1 MADRLSG
8 SKVVFCLDVGERH
21 IGLAR
26 TVADVGTAF
35 PAGCIDMGLPV
46 ETAQTVVDRIVL
58 EGAGCLVVGLPLG
71 LDGADSIQTR
81 KVRRFVGFVR
91 KELAARGLNRTVRVE
106 LVDERLS
113 SVAVG
118 RAAASEGLSSA
129 AGRAAKDQWEAV
141 YILQGYLD
149 RTTSG
154 PSGEGDGHGRRHAE
168 QA

>member
-1 MADRLSG
+1 LADDPSG
-8 SKVVFCLDVGERH
+8 SKVVLCLDVGERH

-35 PAGCIDMGLPV
+35 PAGSIDMGLPAV
-46 ETAQTVVDRIVL
+46 TAQAVVDRVVL
-58 EGAGCLVVGLPLG
+58 EGASCLVVGLPLG

-81 KVRRFVGFVR
+81 KVRRFTGFVR
-91 KELAARGLNRTVRVE
+91 KELAARGLNRAVRVE

-118 RAAASEGLSSA
+118 RAAASEGLSDA
-129 AGRAAKDQWEAV
+129 AGRATKDQWEAV

-149 RTTSG
+149 RAPTV
-154 PSGEGDGHGRRHAE
+154 PGDGD
-168 QA
+168 

>member
-1 MADRLSG
+1 LADGPSG
-8 SKVVFCLDVGERH
+8 SQIVLCLDVGERH

-35 PAGCIDMGLPV
+35 PAGSIDMGLPA
-46 ETAQTVVDRIVL
+46 EAARAVVDRVVL

-71 LDGADSIQTR
+71 LDGTDSTQTG

-91 KELAARGLNRTVRVE
+91 KELAARGLNKEVRVE

-118 RAAASEGLSSA
+118 RAAASEGLSGS
-129 AGRAAKDQWEAV
+129 AGRATKDQWEAV

-149 RTTSG
+149 RTS
-154 PSGEGDGHGRRHAE
+154 PVPGERD
-168 QA
+168 

>member
-1 MADRLSG
+1 MPDGQSD
-8 SKVVFCLDVGERH
+8 SKVVLCLDVGERH

-35 PAGCIDMGLPV
+35 PAGSIDMGLPAA
-46 ETAQTVVDRIVL
+46 TARTVVDRIVL

-71 LDGADSIQTR
+71 LDGTDSVQTR
-81 KVRRFVGFVR
+81 KVRRFTGFVR

-118 RAAASEGLSSA
+118 RAAASEGLSRV
-129 AGRAAKDQWEAV
+129 AGRATKDQWEAV

-149 RTTSG
+149 RASTV
-154 PSGEGDGHGRRHAE
+154 PNEGV
-168 QA
+168 

>member
-1 MADRLSG
+1 LADGSSG
-8 SKVVFCLDVGERH
+8 SKVVLCLDVGQGQ

-35 PAGCIDMGLPV
+35 PAGSIDMGLP
-46 ETAQTVVDRIVL
+46 TATARTVVDRVVL

-71 LDGADSIQTR
+71 LDGADSMQTR

-91 KELAARGLNRTVRVE
+91 KELAARGLNRAVRVE

-118 RAAASEGLSSA
+118 RAATSEGLSGA
-129 AGRAAKDQWEAV
+129 VGRATKDQWEAV

-149 RTTSG
+149 RTSLA
-154 PSGEGDGHGRRHAE
+154 PGEGD
-168 QA
+168 

>member
-1 MADRLSG
+1 MADDPSG
-8 SKVVFCLDVGERH
+8 SKVVLCLDVGERH

-35 PAGCIDMGLPV
+35 PAGSIDMGLPAA
-46 ETAQTVVDRIVL
+46 TARAVVDRIAL

-71 LDGADSIQTR
+71 LDGVDSMQTR
-81 KVRRFVGFVR
+81 KVRHFVGFVR
-91 KELAARGLNRTVRVE
+91 KELAARGLNRAVRVE

-118 RAAASEGLSSA
+118 RAAASEGLSGA
-129 AGRAAKDQWEAV
+129 AGRASKDQWEAV

-149 RTTSG
+149 RASTV
-154 PSGEGDGHGRRHAE
+154 PGEGD
-168 QA
+168 

>member
-1 MADRLSG
+1 ML
-8 SKVVFCLDVGERH
+8 CLDVGERR

-35 PAGCIDMGLPV
+35 PAGSIDMGLPAA
-46 ETAQTVVDRIVL
+46 TARIVVDRIVL

-71 LDGADSIQTR
+71 LDGTDSTQTR
-81 KVRRFVGFVR
+81 KVRRFVGLVR
-91 KELAARGLNRTVRVE
+91 KELAARGLHKEVRVE

-118 RAAASEGLSSA
+118 RAAASEGLSGA
-129 AGRAAKDQWEAV
+129 AGRTTKDQWEAV

-149 RTTSG
+149 RTA
-154 PSGEGDGHGRRHAE
+154 PVPGEHD
-168 QA
+168 

>member
-1 MADRLSG
+1 LADGQSS
-8 SKVVFCLDVGERH
+8 SKVVLCLDVGERH

-26 TVADVGTAF
+26 TVADVGTAL
-35 PAGCIDMGLPV
+35 PAGSIDMGLP
-46 ETAQTVVDRIVL
+46 TATARTVVDRVAL

-91 KELAARGLNRTVRVE
+91 KELGARGLNSTVRVE

-118 RAAASEGLSSA
+118 RAAASEGLSGA
-129 AGRAAKDQWEAV
+129 TGRATKDQWEAV

-149 RTTSG
+149 RISLV
-154 PSGEGDGHGRRHAE
+154 PGEGD
-168 QA
+168 

>member
-1 MADRLSG
+1 MADGPSG
-8 SKVVFCLDVGERH
+8 LKVVLCLDVGERH

-35 PAGCIDMGLPV
+35 PAGSVDMGLP
-46 ETAQTVVDRIVL
+46 TATARAVVDRVVL
-58 EGAGCLVVGLPLG
+58 EGAGCVVVGLPLG
-71 LDGADSIQTR
+71 LDGADSNQTR

-91 KELAARGLNRTVRVE
+91 KELAARGLNRVVRVE

-118 RAAASEGLSSA
+118 RAASSEGLSGA
-129 AGRAAKDQWEAV
+129 AGRASKDQWEAV

-149 RTTSG
+149 RTSLVL
-154 PSGEGDGHGRRHAE
+154 GEGD
-168 QA
+168 

>member
-1 MADRLSG
+1 LADGPSG
-8 SKVVFCLDVGERH
+8 SKVVLCLDVGERH

-35 PAGCIDMGLPV
+35 PAGSIDMGVP
-46 ETAQTVVDRIVL
+46 TATARIVVDCVVL

-71 LDGADSIQTR
+71 LDGEESMQTR
-81 KVRRFVGFVR
+81 EVRRFVGFVR
-91 KELAARGLNRTVRVE
+91 KELAARGLNRAVRVE

-118 RAAASEGLSSA
+118 RAAASEGLSGA
-129 AGRAAKDQWEAV
+129 AVRATKDQWEAV

-149 RTTSG
+149 RTS
-154 PSGEGDGHGRRHAE
+154 PAPGEGD
-168 QA
+168 

>member
-1 MADRLSG
+1 LADGPTG
-8 SKVVFCLDVGERH
+8 SKVVLCLDVGERH

-26 TVADVGTAF
+26 TVPDVGTAF
-35 PAGCIDMGLPV
+35 PAGSIDMGLPT
-46 ETAQTVVDRIVL
+46 ETARAVVDRVVL

-71 LDGADSIQTR
+71 LGGADSMQTR

-113 SVAVG
+113 SVAVE
-118 RAAASEGLSSA
+118 RAAVSEGIAGS
-129 AGRAAKDQWEAV
+129 AGRTTKDQWEAV

-149 RTTSG
+149 R
-154 PSGEGDGHGRRHAE
+154 PSPVPVEHD
-168 QA
+168 

>member
-1 MADRLSG
+1 MADGQSG
-8 SKVVFCLDVGERH
+8 SKVVLCLDVGERH

-35 PAGCIDMGLPV
+35 PAGSIDMGLP
-46 ETAQTVVDRIVL
+46 TAMARTVVDRVVL

-71 LDGADSIQTR
+71 LDGANSLQTR

-118 RAAASEGLSSA
+118 RAAASEGLSGS
-129 AGRAAKDQWEAV
+129 AGRASKDQWEAV

-149 RTTSG
+149 RASAV
-154 PSGEGDGHGRRHAE
+154 PGEGD
-168 QA
+168 

>member
-1 MADRLSG
+1 MADGPSG
-8 SKVVFCLDVGERH
+8 SRVILCLDVGERH

-26 TVADVGTAF
+26 TIADVGTAF
-35 PAGCIDMGLPV
+35 PAGSIDMGLPT
-46 ETAQTVVDRIVL
+46 ETARTVVDRIVL
-58 EGAGCLVVGLPLG
+58 EGTGCLVVGLPLG

-118 RAAASEGLSSA
+118 RAAASEGLSDA
-129 AGRAAKDQWEAV
+129 MGRASKDQWEAV
-141 YILQGYLD
+141 YILQGYLN
-149 RTTSG
+149 RTSPAWG
-154 PSGEGDGHGRRHAE
+154 QHD
-168 QA
+168 

>member
-1 MADRLSG
+1 MADEPSE
-8 SKVVFCLDVGERH
+8 SKIVLCLDVGERH

-35 PAGCIDMGLPV
+35 PAGSIDMGPSA
-46 ETAQTVVDRIVL
+46 ETARLVADRVVL

-71 LDGADSIQTR
+71 LDGMDSMQTR

-91 KELAARGLNRTVRVE
+91 RELAARGLNRTVRVE

-113 SVAVG
+113 SVAVS
-118 RAAASEGLSSA
+118 RAAASEGLAGA
-129 AGRAAKDQWEAV
+129 AGRASKDQWEAV

-149 RTTSG
+149 RTAPAPRNSG
-154 PSGEGDGHGRRHAE
+154 
-168 QA
+168 